1 MTHSVG
7 TWSAQQLAE
16 FVTAISGVEDE
27 QVAARVA
34 VEQAAE
40 ALDADVAAI
49 VRRDAPPT
57 ALGWPADEV
66 PAERLLALATDGR
79 GVLDVPGFGAVPA
92 MVVALDDESDAHLV
106 LARCC
111 EPEFNAVEV
120 GLLRAMAR
128 TLGMLA
134 RTLRTI
140 ETERERHQ
148 LLTGLAR
155 IQRAIAQRVPLV
167 KVLDEIVALT
177 GELLGNE
184 LPCLFLRDHDD
195 PEMLVIAAS
204 QGIDETE
211 LPRIRRRRVG
221 DGVAG
226 RAVAEERLI
235 VVDEYQHEAHTIPTF
250 VDDGLQ
256 TAMAAPVHENG
267 EVVGSL
273 LVASWTPGWRYD
285 TGRQEVLE
293 SLAQHV
299 SLALTDA
306 KTVSAMVHQ
315 AMHDG
320 LTGLPNRALF
330 LDRLEH
336 GLARARR
343 TGTDI
348 AVLFLDLDRFKT
360 VNDSLGHVAGDELL
374 CEVAKRIDGAMR
386 AADTAARLGGD
397 EFGILLEDLE
407 STHEAVRIA
416 DRILE
421 ALASPVQV
429 AGREVLTAVSIGI
442 ATGAYNAE
450 DLLRHA
456 DVAMYRAKA
465 ARKGGYALFE
475 SGMQAEA
482 TERIQLEAD
491 LAHAVA
497 GNEFEVFYQP
507 IVTLSGGG
515 LAGHEAL
522 LRWRHPTRGLLGPY
536 SFIPVAE
543 ETGQIAPIGRFV
555 LREACRQAAAWDQ
568 DTPGAGLTMNVN
580 LSSHQLEDP
589 EFVSTVTE
597 VLRETG
603 LPPQRLVLEI
613 TETVLMQDTEATIE
627 RLRALRDL
635 GVRLAVDDFGTGYS
649 SLRYLNR
656 FPIDV
661 LKMAKPFVDELG
673 IDDEDAALARAIVD
687 LGANL
692 GLQIVAEGVERDVQ
706 LAHLRQLG
714 CPLAQGFLFAR
725 PMPAAEAGQRL
736 QAPPA
741 VV

>member
-1 MTHSVG
+1 
-7 TWSAQQLAE
+7 
-16 FVTAISGVEDE
+16 
-27 QVAARVA
+27 
-34 VEQAAE
+34 
-40 ALDADVAAI
+40 
-49 VRRDAPPT
+49 
-57 ALGWPADEV
+57 
-66 PAERLLALATDGR
+66 
-79 GVLDVPGFGAVPA
+79 
-92 MVVALDDESDAHLV
+92 
-106 LARCC
+106 
-111 EPEFNAVEV
+111 
-120 GLLRAMAR
+120 
-128 TLGMLA
+128 
-134 RTLRTI
+134 
-140 ETERERHQ
+140 
-148 LLTGLAR
+148 
-155 IQRAIAQRVPLV
+155 
-167 KVLDEIVALT
+167 
-177 GELLGNE
+177 
-184 LPCLFLRDHDD
+184 
-195 PEMLVIAAS
+195 
-204 QGIDETE
+204 
-211 LPRIRRRRVG
+211 
-221 DGVAG
+221 
-226 RAVAEERLI
+226 
-235 VVDEYQHEAHTIPTF
+235 
-250 VDDGLQ
+250 
-256 TAMAAPVHENG
+256 
-267 EVVGSL
+267 
-273 LVASWTPGWRYD
+273 
-285 TGRQEVLE
+285 
-293 SLAQHV
+293 
-299 SLALTDA
+299 
-306 KTVSAMVHQ
+306 
-315 AMHDG
+315 
-320 LTGLPNRALF
+320 
-330 LDRLEH
+330 
-336 GLARARR
+336 
-343 TGTDI
+343 
-348 AVLFLDLDRFKT
+348 
-360 VNDSLGHVAGDELL
+360 
-374 CEVAKRIDGAMR
+374 MR

-421 ALASPVQV
+421 ALASPVRV
-429 AGREVLTAVSIGI
+429 AGREVLAAVSIGI

-497 GNEFEVFYQP
+497 DNEFEVFYQP

-536 SFIPVAE
+536 SFIPIAE

-555 LREACRQAAAWDQ
+555 LREACRQAAAWDK
-568 DTPGAGLTMNVN
+568 DAPGAGLTMNVN

-603 LPPQRLVLEI
+603 LPAQRLVLEI

-627 RLRALRDL
+627 RLRALRNL